1 MSEDEV
7 SRPPRRFRRERR
19 ENVPGGRAG
28 RHVVKVT
35 PEEES
40 ELLRRAQEA
49 RITVARLMV
58 ESALSDSGE
67 TATDR
72 RDLAAEL
79 FSAFRLLSAISININ
94 QMAKATNATGD
105 IPPAELNGALVSVR
119 RLADRIHG
127 TLDEMSAP

>member
-7 SRPPRRFRRERR
+7 SRSRRFRRERR

-58 ESALSDSGE
+58 ESALSDAGE

-94 QMAKATNATGD
+94 QMAKATNATGEM
-105 IPPAELNGALVSVR
+105 PVELNGALVSVR

>member
-7 SRPPRRFRRERR
+7 SRPRRFRRERR

-58 ESALSDSGE
+58 ESALSDTGE

-94 QMAKATNATGD
+94 QMAKATNATGE
-105 IPPAELNGALVSVR
+105 IPAELNGALVSVR

>member
-7 SRPPRRFRRERR
+7 SRPRRFRRERR

-105 IPPAELNGALVSVR
+105 IPVELNGALVSVR

>member
-1 MSEDEV
+1 M
-7 SRPPRRFRRERR
+7 
-19 ENVPGGRAG
+19 
-28 RHVVKVT
+28 
-35 PEEES
+35 
-40 ELLRRAQEA
+40 LRRAQEA

-58 ESALSDSGE
+58 ESALSDAGE

-94 QMAKATNATGD
+94 QMAKATNATGEM
-105 IPPAELNGALVSVR
+105 PVELNGALVSVR

>member
-7 SRPPRRFRRERR
+7 SRPRRFRRERR

-94 QMAKATNATGD
+94 QMAPTQPETS
-105 IPPAELNGALVSVR
+105 PPN
-119 RLADRIHG
+119 
-127 TLDEMSAP
+127 

>member
-7 SRPPRRFRRERR
+7 SRPRRFRRERR

-79 FSAFRLLSAISININ
+79 FSAFRLLSAISVNIN
-94 QMAKATNATGD
+94 QMAKATNATGE
-105 IPPAELNGALVSVR
+105 IPGELNGALVSVR

>member
-1 MSEDEV
+1 M
-7 SRPPRRFRRERR
+7 
-19 ENVPGGRAG
+19 
-28 RHVVKVT
+28 VKVT

-58 ESALSDSGE
+58 ESALSDTGE

-94 QMAKATNATGD
+94 QMAKATNATGG
-105 IPPAELNGALVSVR
+105 IPAELNGALVSVR
-119 RLADRIHG
+119 RLADRING